1 MTLNVLAGTETDPA
15 DIFSS
20 GPISA
25 SDLEALADSF
35 DFTKLT
41 PAIPPRVE
49 AETAE
54 AGWAIPAED
63 TFLMSTGV
71 EEAMAQNFYCGFIR
85 AVEEDRREDVATM
98 IAWPRTVFTQEGSV
112 LVENWEDFLPYY
124 DDVFTEDL
132 LEAIHENQYDHERAD
147 LICHD
152 GMIGS
157 AGGAIWFA
165 LLEDDRMAVLT
176 VQNPEGN
183 SIRYDGPAGITAE

>member
-1 MTLNVLAGTETDPA
+1 
-15 DIFSS
+15 
-20 GPISA
+20 
-25 SDLEALADSF
+25 
-35 DFTKLT
+35 
-41 PAIPPRVE
+41 
-49 AETAE
+49 
-54 AGWAIPAED
+54 
-63 TFLMSTGV
+63 MSTGIQ
-71 EEAMAQNFYCGFIR
+71 EAVAQNFYCGFIR

-152 GMIGS
+152 GMIGG
-157 AGGAIWFA
+157 AGGDIWFA